1 MPDALF
7 QNDLPPGAPQYA
19 AGPLANTRPTAAAV
33 LASGQT
39 PNTYF
44 QPKDLPVLQP
54 VVAAPAS
61 SSLGDLARGL
71 LARATNGI
79 SSLFGGTP
87 AVTPALVDTSN
98 VASIANRTRTLENGL
113 NDLELR
119 STGFRPPPTNAII
132 AARQAE
138 IPAAQRKAIENI
150 DENSALYQSRLA
162 TGK

>member
-61 SSLGDLARGL
+61 SSLGDLAKGL

-87 AVTPALVDTSN
+87 AVTPAPVDTSN
-98 VASIANRTRTLENGL
+98 VASISNRTRTLENGL

-119 STGFRPPPTNAII
+119 STGFRPTNAIL

-162 TGK
+162 AGK